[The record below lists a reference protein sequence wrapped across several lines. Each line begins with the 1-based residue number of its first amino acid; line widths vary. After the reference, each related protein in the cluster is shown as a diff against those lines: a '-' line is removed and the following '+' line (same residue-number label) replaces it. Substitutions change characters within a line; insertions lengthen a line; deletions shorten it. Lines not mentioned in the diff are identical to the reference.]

1 MSAFP
6 QSWASIHPSAYRH
19 TAGPLRTTEAQMRP
33 SGALRYPCPVNG
45 SLVLVTDEATLA
57 ELDRPRARLR
67 CLACGEMHLL
77 TQTIEHDIEAGGE
90 VVIPAP
96 RAIVGAISKL

>member
-1 MSAFP
+1 
-6 QSWASIHPSAYRH
+6 
-19 TAGPLRTTEAQMRP
+19 MRP

-67 CLACGEMHLL
+67 CLACGETHLL
-77 TQTIEHDIEAGGE
+77 TQTIEQDIDAGGD
-90 VVIPAP
+90 VAIPA
-96 RAIVGAISKL
+96 RRSIVGAIPRL